1 MPGYE
6 VVDAFGDVV
15 AHYVYTVKGLHDACE
30 YAKNRE
36 QRDLYW
42 EIRNPANVDVDNSSG
57 LNAAE
62 KEYLEIVWGLV

>member
-6 VVDAFGDVV
+6 VVDSFGDTVST
-15 AHYVYTVKGLHDACE
+15 HPYTVKGLHDACE

-36 QRDLYW
+36 QNDLYW
-42 EIRNPANVDVDNSSG
+42 EIRNPANVDVDDASG